1 MAARRFILITKEEKR
16 EMIYESASRSLLGLG
31 TGVLFTVGIALIAI
45 GVLQIVS
52 MWRLYWKAGEAGW
65 GAIVPFYNTYLL
77 DKIVWGSGWWFL
89 TLLMPF
95 GGIVMLFAT
104 YIKIARCYGKGTGFG
119 IGILLLPVIFLAILA
134 FGESKYTGIRPAGRL
149 GCLIASFI
157 AGVAMLLMLIVAV
170 DRIED
175 SITEQMYNEV
185 ESNSMSEPG
194 TAENPS
200 DFEYLTLNNGYVSID
215 VPIIHNDFSSSG
227 EDYVQWSDNGISV
240 TSRLN
245 NSDGMSVEDSVAG
258 VVEEFKTSFQ
268 GTEGYSDFSESDTL
282 TTDGLALKLVQ
293 YAYTYSDGTS
303 YENYKIVKAEDV
315 NGYNLVTEIS
325 INTEDASESA
335 IANTLNAYG
344 VSVN

>member
-16 EMIYESASRSLLGLG
+16 EMIYESTSGSLLGLG

-77 DKIVWGSGWWFL
+77 YKIVWGSGWWFL

-157 AGVAMLLMLIVAV
+157 TGVAMLLMLIVAV
-170 DRIED
+170 D

-185 ESNSMSEPG
+185 ESNSVSEPG

-245 NSDGMSVEDSVAG
+245 NSDGMSVEDSVAR

-268 GTEGYSDFSESDTL
+268 GIEGYSDFSESDTL

-293 YAYTYSDGTS
+293 YTYTYSDGTS
-303 YENYKIVKAEDV
+303 YENYKIVKVEDV

-335 IANTLNAYG
+335 ISNTLNAYG